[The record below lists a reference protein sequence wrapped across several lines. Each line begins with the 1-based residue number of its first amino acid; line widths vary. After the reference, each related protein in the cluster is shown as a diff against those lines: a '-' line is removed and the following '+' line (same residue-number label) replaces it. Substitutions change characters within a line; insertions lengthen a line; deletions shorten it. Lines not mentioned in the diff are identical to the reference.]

1 MAIFAT
7 AAGNKSQPLNLD
19 YVDAAVMV
27 NQDCGPNF
35 VNGTVPSASGSSSS
49 SAATRVS
56 HDPMLV
62 GTIMMMLVGAV
73 QVFAWL

>member
-1 MAIFAT
+1 MAVFAT
-7 AAGNKSQPLNLD
+7 AAGNKSQPLSLD
-19 YVDAAVMV
+19 YVDAATMV

-56 HDPMLV
+56 YDPMLV
-62 GTIMMMLVGAV
+62 GVIMMLAGAV
-73 QVFAWL
+73 QAFAWL

>member
-1 MAIFAT
+1 MFAT

-19 YVDAAVMV
+19 YVDAATMV
-27 NQDCGPNF
+27 NQECGPNF

-56 HDPMLV
+56 YDPMLV
-62 GTIMMMLVGAV
+62 RVIMMLVGAV